1 MAKFCGKCGS
11 KLDDVTGLCPR
22 CDRDQLNAQ
31 LSQAQAD
38 KLPGNESENQ
48 GENPKKQTKRRAKK
62 QAKKQK
68 KAERKAAKKEK
79 KKAKKAAMTTK
90 QKVRRFVLKL
100 AALLVVV
107 AILITGGAG
116 LLAYFGVAEIPVLSG
131 LMERAGIGY
140 QSEEGDGE
148 FHTLPANFTDV
159 QVVDEA
165 SAILAAKEAS
175 DLLGLGNA
183 ADELT
188 IQDVNTVDEITYYK
202 MQQNYKGIPVYGR
215 TMVVMADTSGATKG
229 FSTNAVEI
237 QDTSL
242 DLNININVEAIKNAI
257 STYLSTEKS
266 YKNVNN
272 IILPENLEKN
282 IFIYNLDETLEH
294 KQVCIIPIIFDY
306 SDGTAA
312 LTVIIDIHEN
322 KVIGIEQSIYA
333 DTAVCYGKDKSAG
346 SFNGLKIADGTY
358 VMKDTD
364 RNIYIYNGQR
374 QNVTDPNS
382 GKIFQ
387 DVAQEVASKDEY
399 FGNDDDNGKE
409 YDRAF
414 ALLQSV
420 SKVYDYYESLYQ
432 DVGVGSLVAVYNDN
446 VSAYNGGNAVGG
458 TVSIRS
464 IRSQGLPDNNNPYEM
479 TGFVSFGTN
488 YCSDFSN
495 YIDLLGHEYTHFIS
509 RNIVNWISVDTSSGA
524 TNEPGAINEGYSD
537 IFGEI
542 IESSLNGT
550 APDWTHGNRVISD
563 PTTNDYPDKVTYK
576 YDGHFFILL
585 DRDMPEGDFSHTYS
599 TVVSHAAYLMSND
612 SENGILNMKEL
623 SDLWYNTLHTLP
635 SNCTFV
641 MLRENMEMTAEALGF
656 SEEQKQCVS
665 AAFDEVGIERQEDGE
680 ETYSTDATLTVTD
693 QNGDPYDDYTVSI
706 TGKKYRG
713 FLKTG
718 LWKEDYHDEMT
729 VTDRKP
735 VALNLPKGDYTIT
748 VTDNF
753 DKSQTAQKTV
763 KIRSGNKP
771 TEIVMAT
778 NFGFDYA
785 VRSDA
790 QMSVFDMNNQ
800 LYGNYSAQITGT
812 YKNSDGDRV
821 SYSDTITADS
831 NNPVE
836 LNLPEGGYNFLLTD
850 ALDTTKTK
858 SVTVQIRSMG
868 ASALQIPTNFGV
880 KAGQFDAK
888 NVPADAVEF
897 NGHYYYI
904 YKDEKSWSDAN
915 DYCKSLSGYLATITT
930 QEEQNFIQQY
940 LAQVTAGAT
949 AANDAGEPTTWEKE
963 VWIGATDSRFEGD
976 WEWANGEKFEY
987 TNWGTNQPD
996 DSWGQDYG
1004 VMLNHLREGSDY
1016 SITAG
1021 QWDDSNSY
1029 NCPFICEWG
1038 EYTPESAYTETNAP
1052 SQHTTSD
1059 GRDIVL
1065 VLDTSGSMSGTPIE
1079 ETRKASVN
1087 FIDTILQE
1095 DASIGIVTYEDSANM
1110 LSDFSMDR
1118 NALESVVSGID
1129 SGGSTN
1135 IEAGL
1140 QMARDMLEY
1149 SNAEKK
1155 IIVLMSDG
1163 VPNMGKQGEE
1173 LISYADEIK
1182 AEGTYIYT
1190 LGFFE
1195 SLGDKASAQAL
1206 MEGIASEGCHY
1217 EVDSADNLVFFFGDI
1232 ADQINGTKYIYI
1244 RIACPVDVTVSYNG
1258 ETLDSDEE
1266 NLSTR
1271 TSFGSLT
1278 FEEYED
1284 ETSGDDAEDRIK
1296 VLRLKEGT
1304 DYDIEING
1312 TGRGKMD
1319 YTIGFMD
1326 ETGEYSDLRKF
1337 RNIAITSRTKI
1348 DTVAT
1353 VSNST
1358 VLNVDE
1364 DGDGKYD
1371 LKYKAGEN
1379 EFGELVDYTY
1389 VIYIAAGAVALLIV
1403 LIVGVKMRKRFRK
1416 KGSKNN

>member
-1 MAKFCGKCGS
+1 MSKCTNCGSNVNPGEKFCQKCGS
-11 KLDDVTGLCPR
+11 KIEHKP
-22 CDRDQLNAQ
+22 A
-31 LSQAQAD
+31 
-38 KLPGNESENQ
+38 PEN
-48 GENPKKQTKRRAKK
+48 
-62 QAKKQK
+62 KQK
-68 KAERKAAKKEK
+68 IIIGI
-79 KKAKKAAMTTK
+79 
-90 QKVRRFVLKL
+90 VILS
-100 AALLVVV
+100 LLLCI
-107 AILITGGAG
+107 A
-116 LLAYFGVAEIPVLSG
+116 SG
-131 LMERAGIGY
+131 LAIWKH
-140 QSEEGDGE
+140 
-148 FHTLPANFTDV
+148 F
-159 QVVDEA
+159 A
-165 SAILAAKEAS
+165 SN
-175 DLLGLGNA
+175 D
-183 ADELT
+183 
-188 IQDVNTVDEITYYK
+188 
-202 MQQNYKGIPVYGR
+202 
-215 TMVVMADTSGATKG
+215 
-229 FSTNAVEI
+229 
-237 QDTSL
+237 
-242 DLNININVEAIKNAI
+242 
-257 STYLSTEKS
+257 
-266 YKNVNN
+266 
-272 IILPENLEKN
+272 
-282 IFIYNLDETLEH
+282 
-294 KQVCIIPIIFDY
+294 
-306 SDGTAA
+306 TAA
-312 LTVIIDIHEN
+312 PHTSEDFLSSPTETTESLTY
-322 KVIGIEQSIYA
+322 KQPFKA
-333 DTAVCYGKDKSAG
+333 T
-346 SFNGLKIADGTY
+346 GT
-358 VMKDTD
+358 
-364 RNIYIYNGQR
+364 
-374 QNVTDPNS
+374 
-382 GKIFQ
+382 
-387 DVAQEVASKDEY
+387 
-399 FGNDDDNGKE
+399 
-409 YDRAF
+409 
-414 ALLQSV
+414 
-420 SKVYDYYESLYQ
+420 LYQ

-550 APDWTHGNRVISD
+550 TPDWKHGRRNISD
-563 PTTNDYPDKVTYK
+563 PMSGGVPAAVGDKDKEYKEYTLANGGKAWYMSTTGDSAEELTDYSH
-576 YDGHFFILL
+576 G
-585 DRDMPEGDFSHTYS
+585 FSTII
-599 TVVSHAAYLMSND
+599 SHCAYLMYTGLGGKTAAIEMD
-612 SENGILNMKEL
+612 DL

-641 MLRENMEMTAEALGF
+641 ILRENMEMTAEALGF
-656 SEEQKQCVS
+656 SEKQKQCVS

-763 KIRSGNKP
+763 KIDAPFDKLLGMVSEILFKKKLP
-771 TEIVMAT
+771 TEILIAT

-812 YKNSDGDRV
+812 YKNSDGNRV
-821 SYSDTITADS
+821 SYGDTLTVNS

-949 AANDAGEPTTWEKE
+949 AANDTSEPATWEKE

-987 TNWGTNQPD
+987 TNWAPNQPD

-1004 VMLNHLREGSDY
+1004 VILNHFRNGIDV
-1016 SITAG
+1016 G

-1029 NCPFICEWG
+1029 ICPFICEWG

-1052 SQHTTSD
+1052 SQRTTSD

-1095 DASIGIVTYEDSANM
+1095 DASIGVVTYEDSANM

-1163 VPNMGKQGEE
+1163 VPNIRSTKMKRMRMTQ
-1173 LISYADEIK
+1173 K
-1182 AEGTYIYT
+1182 T
-1190 LGFFE
+1190 
-1195 SLGDKASAQAL
+1195 ASR
-1206 MEGIASEGCHY
+1206 C
-1217 EVDSADNLVFFFGDI
+1217 SA
-1232 ADQINGTKYIYI
+1232 
-1244 RIACPVDVTVSYNG
+1244 
-1258 ETLDSDEE
+1258 
-1266 NLSTR
+1266 
-1271 TSFGSLT
+1271 
-1278 FEEYED
+1278 
-1284 ETSGDDAEDRIK
+1284 
-1296 VLRLKEGT
+1296 
-1304 DYDIEING
+1304 
-1312 TGRGKMD
+1312 
-1319 YTIGFMD
+1319 
-1326 ETGEYSDLRKF
+1326 
-1337 RNIAITSRTKI
+1337 
-1348 DTVAT
+1348 
-1353 VSNST
+1353 
-1358 VLNVDE
+1358 
-1364 DGDGKYD
+1364 
-1371 LKYKAGEN
+1371 
-1379 EFGELVDYTY
+1379 
-1389 VIYIAAGAVALLIV
+1389 
-1403 LIVGVKMRKRFRK
+1403 
-1416 KGSKNN
+1416 